1 MPTPRMML
9 ILSENWTLTDGRD
22 LPTLVRWARE
32 AEDAGFDAVMI
43 SEHVVL
49 GPDAGVDG
57 VMGNPREYA
66 LPGNQD
72 PYTPWPNSLLLLA
85 AIASATSRIRLVA
98 GAILAPLRHPLL
110 LARELGTLDLLSEG
124 RLVVQPTVSWS
135 RDEYRALGVP
145 FEQRGR
151 ILDEQLEIMEL
162 LWKQSPVSYQ
172 GQYFQFEDV
181 YFEPKAY
188 RPDGPRL
195 WFGGQ
200 RLHDR
205 LLDRLVQHGHGFHPL
220 GEPSAEDMRRLRAG
234 LQAAGRAD
242 ETFELIGGT
251 RARFPDDRSCAD
263 LGAAMADFPQQIERG
278 FTTFCVKPSQFTDD
292 PNAVGALCRDVMR
305 RVEIRGT
312 GQ

>member
-1 MPTPRMML
+1 MPTTPRMLL
-9 ILSENWTLTDGRD
+9 ILSENWTLADGRD

-49 GPDAGVDG
+49 GPDAGADG
-57 VMGNPREYA
+57 IMGNPRGYA

-72 PYTPWPNSLLLLA
+72 PFTPWPNSLLLLA
-85 AIASATSRIRLVA
+85 AIAAATSRIRLVA

-151 ILDEQLEIMEL
+151 ILDEQLTVMDL
-162 LWKQSPVSYQ
+162 LWKQSPASHQ
-172 GQYFQFEDV
+172 GTYFQFDDV
-181 YFEPKAY
+181 YLEPKAY
-188 RPDGPRL
+188 RPEGPRL

-200 RLHDR
+200 RMHGR
-205 LLDRLVQHGHGFHPL
+205 LLDRLVRYGHGFHPL
-220 GEPSAEDMRRLRAG
+220 GEPSKADLDALRLG
-234 LQAAGRAD
+234 LEAAGRGD
-242 ETFELIGGT
+242 EQLELIGGT
-251 RARFPDDRSCAD
+251 RAVFPDDHSCAD
-263 LGAAMADFPQQIERG
+263 LGQAMADFPEQIERG

-292 PNAVGALCRDVMR
+292 PNAVGELCRDVMR
-305 RVEIRGT
+305 RVERFS
-312 GQ
+312 